1 MMSTLE
7 NKYVDSLLYLCSV
20 SGSELLQNLV
30 KKEDTENGVVKKKS
44 KKSHK
49 KSDGH
54 VEEKSPSE
62 IDDRLEKKT
71 RRPKRRSIEKLPV
84 IDLEENKSLQ
94 KINGSLL
101 VCVFTDLSIKKT
113 NF

>member
-1 MMSTLE
+1 MLIYFFY
-7 NKYVDSLLYLCSV
+7 KYIRSF

-44 KKSHK
+44 KKSPK
-49 KSDGH
+49 KLDGH
-54 VEEKSPSE
+54 VEDKSPSE

-71 RRPKRRSIEKLPV
+71 RRTKRRSIEKLPV
-84 IDLEENKSLQ
+84 IDIIDIEENKSLQ

-101 VCVFTDLSIKKT
+101 VCMCVYRFIYITKM